1 MSGIRTASTA
11 RPWRGATLVALLA
24 TLLAAG
30 ACAPKA
36 SRRQTDIMEKTGT
49 VGVSTAVLRVGV
61 NDLVDRFAGRIEQSA
76 DRVVEQADTAAVRQ
90 RALAFKVDAVP
101 VVYTAGFRADPLS
114 AAIDVWVLA
123 FQFREYV
130 ETGAGQAAFG
140 PQKPVLEEAARAQLA
155 DVDAVMRT
163 IAIKP
168 EHFDRARPQV
178 ERWAAGHPIAH
189 TFAGR
194 TSGASLLTRLRS
206 DNKDAFLVVGDVS
219 DTLENVAERLNTYAA
234 HLPKQARW
242 QAELLATDM
251 TTALRLDRTVADVHD
266 VGTAAR
272 HATGV
277 LEGMPA
283 LLDAQRDLLGAERR
297 AVLAGIDGQRQQ
309 TLAFLTDYMT
319 DERLALVGVAREER
333 VATLA
338 ALQQER
344 LATIAAVDAMRKLT
358 VDSSL
363 VGLRE
368 LVDYT
373 IWRVAMLVAGLMIL
387 GLVLGVL
394 AVRLTIGHGTGASG
408 DDSGVVAHG
417 LRSRPVR

>member
-1 MSGIRTASTA
+1 MSGIRSASTV
-11 RPWRGATLVALLA
+11 RPWTGTAFVALLVA
-24 TLLAAG
+24 SLGVG
-30 ACAPKA
+30 ACGAPKV

-49 VGVSTAVLRVGV
+49 VSVSAAQLRVGV

-76 DRVVEQADTAAVRQ
+76 DRIVEQAGSVAVRQ
-90 RALAFKVDAVP
+90 RALALKADAIP
-101 VVYTAGFRADPLS
+101 VVYTAGYRADPLS
-114 AAIDVWVLA
+114 AAVDVWVLA
-123 FQFREYV
+123 FQFRGYV
-130 ETGAGQAAFG
+130 ETGAGRTAFG
-140 PQKPVLEEAARAQLA
+140 PQQRLLQETARDQLA

-168 EHFDRARPQV
+168 EYFDRARPQV
-178 ERWAAGHPIAH
+178 EQWATGHPIEH
-189 TFAGR
+189 SFAGR
-194 TSGASLLTRLRS
+194 TSGASLLTSLRS
-206 DNKDAFLVVGDVS
+206 DNKDAFLVVGEVS
-219 DTLENVAERLNTYAA
+219 DTLENVSERLNTYAA

-242 QAELLATDM
+242 QAELLAADM
-251 TTALRLDRTVADVHD
+251 TTGLRLDRTLADVHD

-272 HATGV
+272 HATGILEGM

-283 LLDAQRDLLGAERR
+283 LLDAQRDLLAAERR

-309 TLAFLTDYMT
+309 TLAFLSEYMT
-319 DERLALVGVAREER
+319 DERLALVTVARDER

-344 LATIAAVDAMRKLT
+344 LATIAAVDGMRKMT

-387 GLVLGVL
+387 ALVLGVL
-394 AVRLTIGHGTGASG
+394 GVRLTSGHGKGAW
-408 DDSGVVAHG
+408 
-417 LRSRPVR
+417 SRMGTHAASP